1 MIDIKKTVR
10 SVGLLYVLMIPLGL
24 FGILYL
30 PSSVFVEGNIAE
42 TIKNILANE
51 FIFRASMFTS
61 LVLQVC
67 HIFIVMMLYKIL
79 KVVNKNLA
87 MYMVIFMLVSVPI
100 SMLNELNHI
109 AVLFLTKTGGK
120 ENLISL
126 FILLHENGIFISSIF
141 WGLWLL
147 PMGYLVYKSNFI
159 PKFFGIALLVAFV
172 GYMADSVMV
181 LLFPEITIHI
191 GDYLGWGEILFPLW
205 LLIKGIN
212 VEKWKDRNLQ

>member
-1 MIDIKKTVR
+1 MKDIQKTVK
-10 SVGLLYVLMIPLGL
+10 SVGLLYVLMIPLGI
-24 FGILYL
+24 FGILYF
-30 PSSVFVEGNIAE
+30 PSSYFVAGDIGS
-42 TIKNILANE
+42 TIKNILDNE

-87 MYMVIFMLVSVPI
+87 LYMVIFMLLSVPI

-109 AVLFLTKTGGK
+109 AVLFLAKSGGD

-126 FILLHENGIFISSIF
+126 LLHLHENGIFISSIF
-141 WGLWLL
+141 WGLWLF
-147 PMGYLVYKSNFI
+147 PMGYLVYKSGFI

-172 GYMADSVMV
+172 GYISDSVMV
-181 LLFPEITIHI
+181 FLFPSITFHL
-191 GDYLGWGEILFPLW
+191 GDYVGWGEILFPLW

-212 VEKWKDRNLQ
+212 IDKWREYSLA